1 MPYSKYPGGSNMEK
15 RIPYLDF
22 LRCLA
27 IFFVIV
33 LHSIAPTLVNPGF
46 YSCATWYLCMLADP
60 FDRTGV
66 PLFFMISGYLL
77 LSRSGTEQ
85 VWKFYRHNI
94 PKLVIPLAAWNL
106 IYYLIQSGS
115 GQYPMDPRDFLSRL
129 LNQGVSYH
137 MWFVYT
143 LLGIYLLC
151 PFLKRIVDHCPPR
164 QLAVLLGIILFPTTL
179 RPILNR
185 SFPVYIYLFGPM
197 MEGMIGYFLLGY
209 LLGRTEFRR
218 PYRMLIYL
226 GGAIG
231 YGSCLLGNLTQ
242 ASPQEISL
250 PMNGGYMLNHY
261 LLAASLFVLF
271 RTWFKTHASRLE
283 RLSAPLAKASNLV
296 FGVYWVH
303 VLILNFLSGWIHWD
317 GSLLLRLVI
326 QTGCTILLSFLVSA
340 IISAFPIL
348 RRILA

>member
-1 MPYSKYPGGSNMEK
+1 MEK

-94 PKLVIPLAAWNL
+94 PKLVIPLA
-106 IYYLIQSGS
+106 
-115 GQYPMDPRDFLSRL
+115 
-129 LNQGVSYH
+129 
-137 MWFVYT
+137 
-143 LLGIYLLC
+143 
-151 PFLKRIVDHCPPR
+151 
-164 QLAVLLGIILFPTTL
+164 
-179 RPILNR
+179 
-185 SFPVYIYLFGPM
+185 
-197 MEGMIGYFLLGY
+197 
-209 LLGRTEFRR
+209 
-218 PYRMLIYL
+218 
-226 GGAIG
+226 
-231 YGSCLLGNLTQ
+231 
-242 ASPQEISL
+242 
-250 PMNGGYMLNHY
+250 
-261 LLAASLFVLF
+261 
-271 RTWFKTHASRLE
+271 
-283 RLSAPLAKASNLV
+283 KASNLV